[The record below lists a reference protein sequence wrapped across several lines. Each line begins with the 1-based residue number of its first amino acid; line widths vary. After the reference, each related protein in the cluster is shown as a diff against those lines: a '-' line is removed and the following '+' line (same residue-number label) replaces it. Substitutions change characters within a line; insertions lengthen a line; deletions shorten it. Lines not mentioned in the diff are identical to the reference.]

1 MASTGEVAGRQ
12 PDAASHDR
20 GGTRSIAA
28 TEPGSEGLRAR
39 VAPKRLVMT
48 KDGHFDPYEIEFAT
62 SSGATSDLVLKGMLF
77 LLPFAGPFAVVGVV
91 F

>member
-1 MASTGEVAGRQ
+1 MATADGSTGEVAGRQ

-48 KDGHFDPYEIEFAT
+48 KDGHFDPYEIESQLRPVRRSTWF
-62 SSGATSDLVLKGMLF
+62 
-77 LLPFAGPFAVVGVV
+77 
-91 F
+91 